1 MRENAAIL
9 VACLLISSIACGDEP
24 SKAAASKAAA
34 APVPPPILVN
44 PYYNQ
49 DTPITDAKLTDFFH
63 PANLI
68 FYANTFLLSAMAQE
82 KSDVQV
88 LYVGNRT
95 ILNSSPQ
102 TYPNKTFLGYI
113 AVYQVN
119 LDDKKL
125 YLRISLEKKDD
136 ALSVLDSSFSQYIE
150 GVLHLDDY
158 FPVRAS
164 FTENYKNIKADILA
178 NPIWAKLIA
187 AIPDLSKA
195 VSFVP
200 QTLTAEQLN
209 KSVKKQE
216 VAVDPAAIR
225 ATVAINTFKNGTDV
239 DPFLSLAEVIN
250 DISYLQ
256 LTASDISLIF
266 HGKIDNKA
274 NANIENYI
282 SIFKFVVPTDEL
294 YVYLDIKKNLEIQ
307 NSAPYAEVVEIH
319 RSLDTILAKERVKLD
334 PAFSNKEFGNGL
346 QYIFNIPYLNYMLVQ
361 QPIRTPKAGVNI
373 TVSPADA
380 KDTAKTA

>member
-1 MRENAAIL
+1 MRENAAFL

-24 SKAAASKAAA
+24 AKAAA
-34 APVPPPILVN
+34 AGPAPLPVLVN
-44 PYYNQ
+44 PYFNQ
-49 DTPITDAKLTDFFH
+49 DTPIIDAKLTDFFH

-68 FYANTFLLSAMAQE
+68 FYANTFLLSAMAHE
-82 KSDVQV
+82 KANVQV

-119 LDDKKL
+119 LEDKKQ
-125 YLRISLEKKDD
+125 YLRVSVEKKDD
-136 ALSVLDSSFSQYIE
+136 ALSVLDTSYSQYIE

-164 FTENYKNIKADILA
+164 FVENYKNIKSDIQA
-178 NPIWAKLIA
+178 NPIWKALIA
-187 AIPDLSKA
+187 AIPDMSKA
-195 VSFVP
+195 ASFVP

-209 KSVKKQE
+209 KSTKKQE
-216 VAVDPAAIR
+216 VAADPSAIR
-225 ATVAINTFKNGTDV
+225 NTVAINTFKNGTDV
-239 DPFLSLAEVIN
+239 EPFLSLAEVIN

-266 HGKIDNKA
+266 HGKIEDKSGA
-274 NANIENYI
+274 NVENYI
-282 SIFKFVVPTDEL
+282 SVFKFVVPTDEL
-294 YVYLDIKKNLEIQ
+294 YVYLDIKKNNEIQ

-319 RSLDTILAKERVKLD
+319 RSLDAILAKERVKLD

-346 QYIFNIPYLNYMLVQ
+346 QNIFNIPYLNYMLVQ
-361 QPIRTPKAGVNI
+361 QPIRTPKAGMNI
-373 TVSPADA
+373 TVSPSND
-380 KDTAKTA
+380 KAKTA